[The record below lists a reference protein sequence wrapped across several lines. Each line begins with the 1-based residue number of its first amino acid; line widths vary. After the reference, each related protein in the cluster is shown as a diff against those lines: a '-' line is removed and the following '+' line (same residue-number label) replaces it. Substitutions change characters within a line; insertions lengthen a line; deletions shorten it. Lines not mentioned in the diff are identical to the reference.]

1 MPYSTHF
8 HRFTKRFGLIL
19 DHFWTNFWTTLDKK
33 WPQLRQNRTQREK
46 LVLEKVSDLENA
58 SFKAHV
64 DDLRDVLG
72 TPQALED
79 LTFEQ
84 SNSFLLV
91 FFDFWSFS
99 FKNG

>member
-1 MPYSTHF
+1 MD
-8 HRFTKRFGLIL
+8 RI
-19 DHFWTNFWTTLDKK
+19 
-33 WPQLRQNRTQREK
+33 WPQLSQNRTQREK

-58 SFKAHV
+58 SFKAHF

-84 SNSFLLV
+84 N
-91 FFDFWSFS
+91 
-99 FKNG
+99 N